1 MMFWA
6 LVFPLILGTL
16 FYISFGNIGVS
27 ATGDSDWD
35 PVPVAVINKLDTKSS
50 DTAKAS
56 GQDVVALQQMFTA
69 STIIKS
75 APETDTNV
83 SDDAN
88 TTSDSTAP
96 DDANIESDATESTDI
111 NSDSNAN
118 AAFDAGAFSDMEN
131 MSAGTFFADFLTA
144 MDGEILDIQDVK
156 DEKDAKKKLE
166 NDEIVGIYYIKD
178 TPSLTITKNGVNQSI
193 LTSLLNTYNQNAHL
207 FKEIAMTHPERLAE
221 AVSSMQTNSSSITE
235 KNVSGKTLDPTVLYF
250 FALIAYACMSGAY
263 LSIEAVH
270 DTQANLSALGARRSI
285 TPYRKQFLIFVD
297 MLVLIFI
304 HFINVMI
311 LTFYLNNILDISLGD
326 NFPAILAT
334 NFMGSLIGICLGLMI
349 GCIGKITFSAKI
361 GICVATTLLT
371 GFLSGLMFGNM
382 KDIVEQNV
390 PILNRINPA
399 AVLSDAYYCISV
411 YNDTARYQRCMIT
424 LLVMSILFLGIAFLG
439 VRRERYDS
447 I

>member
-1 MMFWA
+1 MWHLIKYRFIQITRNRPMMFWA
-6 LVFPLILGTL
+6 LAFPIILGTL
-16 FYISFGNIGVS
+16 FYISFGNTGVS

-50 DTAKAS
+50 ETAKTS
-56 GQDVVALQQMFTA
+56 EQDILSLT
-69 STIIKS
+69 
-75 APETDTNV
+75 TDADTF
-83 SDDAN
+83 
-88 TTSDSTAP
+88 
-96 DDANIESDATESTDI
+96 
-111 NSDSNAN
+111 SN
-118 AAFDAGAFSDMEN
+118 MEG
-131 MSAGTFFADFLTA
+131 MSSGTFFADFLNA
-144 MDGEILDIQDVK
+144 MNGEILDIQDVK
-156 DEKDAKKKLE
+156 DEKDAKTKLE
-166 NDEIVGIYYIKD
+166 NDEIMGIYYVKE

-193 LTSLLNTYNQNAHL
+193 LTSLLKTYNQNAHL
-207 FKEIAMTHPERLAE
+207 FKEIAMTHPERLAD
-221 AVSSMQTNSSSITE
+221 AVSSMQTDRSSLTE
-235 KNVSGKTLDPTVLYF
+235 KNVGGRTLDPTVLYF
-250 FALIAYACMSGAY
+250 FALIAYACMNGAY
-263 LSIEAVH
+263 LSIESVQ

-285 TPYRKQFLIFVD
+285 TPYRKQFLVFVD

-311 LTFYLNNILDISLGD
+311 LTFYLNNILGIDLGN

-334 NFMGSLIGICLGLMI
+334 NFMGALIGICLGLMI
-349 GCIGKITFSAKI
+349 GCLGKLTFAAKI
-361 GICVATTLLT
+361 GICTATTLLL

-382 KDIVEQNV
+382 KDAVEQNA

-424 LLVMSILFLGIAFLG
+424 LLIMSLLFLGIAFLG

>member
-6 LVFPLILGTL
+6 LAFPLILGTL

-35 PVPVAVINKLDTKSS
+35 PVPVAVIDKLDTKSS
-50 DTAKAS
+50 GTEKAS
-56 GQDVVALQQMFTA
+56 GQDVVALQQLFTA
-69 STIIKS
+69 DAIIKS
-75 APETDTNV
+75 ADETNPTSDTMI
-83 SDDAN
+83 
-88 TTSDSTAP
+88 SDSTAP

-111 NSDSNAN
+111 NSASNAN

-144 MDGEILDIQDVK
+144 MDGEILDIQEVK

-166 NDEIVGIYYIKD
+166 NDEILGIYYVKD

-193 LTSLLNTYNQNAHL
+193 LTSLLNTYNQNSYL

-221 AVSSMQTNSSSITE
+221 AVSSMQTNGSSITE
-235 KNVSGKTLDPTVLYF
+235 KNVGGKTLDPTVLYF

-263 LSIEAVH
+263 LGIEAVH

-285 TPYRKQFLIFVD
+285 TPYRKQLLVFVD

-311 LTFYLNNILDISLGD
+311 LTFYLNKILGINLGD
-326 NFPAILAT
+326 NFPAIFAT
-334 NFMGSLIGICLGLMI
+334 NFMGALIGICLGLMI
-349 GCIGKITFSAKI
+349 GCIGKLTFAAKI
-361 GICVATTLLT
+361 GICTATTLLL

-382 KDIVEQNV
+382 KDVVEQNV

-424 LLVMSILFLGIAFLG
+424 LLIMSLLFLGIAFLG
-439 VRRERYDS
+439 VRRDRYDS

>member
-6 LVFPLILGTL
+6 LAFPLILGTL

-50 DTAKAS
+50 GTAKSS
-56 GQDVVALQQMFTA
+56 GQDVVALEQ
-69 STIIKS
+69 
-75 APETDTNV
+75 
-83 SDDAN
+83 
-88 TTSDSTAP
+88 
-96 DDANIESDATESTDI
+96 
-111 NSDSNAN
+111 
-118 AAFDAGAFSDMEN
+118 
-131 MSAGTFFADFLTA
+131 MSAGSFFADFLNA

-156 DEKDAKKKLE
+156 DEKDAKKKLK
-166 NDEIVGIYYIKD
+166 NDEILGIYYVKD
-178 TPSLTITKNGVNQSI
+178 TPSLTITKNGVDQSI
-193 LTSLLNTYNQNAHL
+193 LTSLLKTYNQNAHL

-221 AVSSMQTNSSSITE
+221 AVSSMQTNGSSITE
-235 KNVSGKTLDPTVLYF
+235 KNVGGKTLDPTVLYF
-250 FALIAYACMSGAY
+250 FALIAYACMSGTY
-263 LSIEAVH
+263 LGIEAVH

-285 TPYRKQFLIFVD
+285 TPYRKQLLVFVD

-311 LTFYLNNILDISLGD
+311 LTFYLNNILGIELGG
-326 NFPAILAT
+326 NFPAILVT

-349 GCIGKITFSAKI
+349 GCIGKLAFAAKI
-361 GICVATTLLT
+361 GICTATTLLL

-382 KDIVEQNV
+382 KDVVEQNV

-424 LLVMSILFLGIAFLG
+424 LLIMSLLFLGIAFLG

>member
-1 MMFWA
+1 MWHLIKYRFIQITRNRPMMFWA
-6 LVFPLILGTL
+6 LAFPIILGTL
-16 FYISFGNIGVS
+16 FYISFGNTGVS

-50 DTAKAS
+50 ETAKTS
-56 GQDVVALQQMFTA
+56 EQDILSLT
-69 STIIKS
+69 
-75 APETDTNV
+75 TDADTF
-83 SDDAN
+83 
-88 TTSDSTAP
+88 
-96 DDANIESDATESTDI
+96 
-111 NSDSNAN
+111 SN
-118 AAFDAGAFSDMEN
+118 MEG
-131 MSAGTFFADFLTA
+131 MSSGTFFADFLNA
-144 MDGEILDIQDVK
+144 MNGEILDIQDVK
-156 DEKDAKKKLE
+156 DEKDAKTKLE
-166 NDEIVGIYYIKD
+166 NDEIMGIYYVKE

-207 FKEIAMTHPERLAE
+207 FKEIALTHPERLAD
-221 AVSSMQTNSSSITE
+221 AVSSMQTDRSSLTE
-235 KNVSGKTLDPTVLYF
+235 KNVGGKTLDPTVLYF
-250 FALIAYACMSGAY
+250 FALIAYACMNGAY
-263 LSIEAVH
+263 LSIEAVQ
-270 DTQANLSALGARRSI
+270 DTQANLSALGARQSI
-285 TPYRKQFLIFVD
+285 TPYRKQFLVFVD

-311 LTFYLNNILDISLGD
+311 LTFYLNNILGINLGN
-326 NFPAILAT
+326 NFPAILVT

-349 GCIGKITFSAKI
+349 GCIEKLTFAAKI
-361 GICVATTLLT
+361 GICTAATLLL

-382 KDIVEQNV
+382 KDAVEQNA

-424 LLVMSILFLGIAFLG
+424 LLIMSLLFLGIAFLG

>member
-1 MMFWA
+1 MWHLIKYRFIQITRNRPMMFWA
-6 LVFPLILGTL
+6 LAFPIILGTL
-16 FYISFGNIGVS
+16 FYISFGSIGVS

-35 PVPVAVINKLDTKSS
+35 PVPVAVINKIDTKSS
-50 DTAKAS
+50 ETTKTSEQDILSLATDADTFS
-56 GQDVVALQQMFTA
+56 
-69 STIIKS
+69 
-75 APETDTNV
+75 
-83 SDDAN
+83 
-88 TTSDSTAP
+88 
-96 DDANIESDATESTDI
+96 NIEV
-111 NSDSNAN
+111 
-118 AAFDAGAFSDMEN
+118 
-131 MSAGTFFADFLTA
+131 MSSGTFFADFLNA
-144 MDGEILDIQDVK
+144 MNGEILDIQDVK

-166 NDEIVGIYYIKD
+166 NDEIMGIYYVKE

-193 LTSLLNTYNQNAHL
+193 LTSLLKTYNQNAHL
-207 FKEIAMTHPERLAE
+207 FKEIAMTHPERLAD
-221 AVSSMQTNSSSITE
+221 AVSSMQTDRSSLTE
-235 KNVSGKTLDPTVLYF
+235 KNVGGRTLDPTVLYF
-250 FALIAYACMSGAY
+250 FALIAYACMNGAY
-263 LSIEAVH
+263 LSIESVQ

-285 TPYRKQFLIFVD
+285 TPYRKQFLVFVD

-311 LTFYLNNILDISLGD
+311 LTFYLNNILGIDLGN

-334 NFMGSLIGICLGLMI
+334 NFMGALIGICLGLMI
-349 GCIGKITFSAKI
+349 GCLGKLTFAAKI
-361 GICVATTLLT
+361 GICTATTLLL

-382 KDIVEQNV
+382 KDVVEQNA

-424 LLVMSILFLGIAFLG
+424 LLIMSLLFLGIAFLG